1 MLDYKGFESPITLVI
16 SEMNT
21 KIENDVIEYFRGI
34 GFDVNKEELEA
45 ALMYDRNQYD
55 KGYANGYSKAINDL
69 LSVLSPCNN
78 CGVDC
83 EDKSYCTA
91 ECEKEQEYSLLKIKE
106 AAEKLL
112 KEV

>member
-21 KIENDVIEYFRGI
+21 KIENDVIEYVRGI

-69 LSVLSPCNN
+69 LSVLSPCI
-78 CGVDC
+78 
-83 EDKSYCTA
+83 A
-91 ECEKEQEYSLLKIKE
+91 ECEKKQEYSLLQIKE